1 MNLFYRL
8 FATNNSFAP
17 TILRLLLAVV
27 FLVHGG
33 QKTIGWMGGPGL
45 GQTLAQWTS
54 ADGLNLSYPVAIL
67 GILTEVIG
75 AVAMLLGLCTRLA
88 GLLLV
93 GQMTA
98 AVALVH
104 WQAGFLAPKGF
115 EYPMTL
121 GGVALALMFCGGGRL
136 SMDRSLTRQL
146 LPPQNSVTIMGNYR
160 MQSIIK
166 G

>member
-1 MNLFYRL
+1 MERRFFLSSL
-8 FATNNSFAP
+8 PADAT
-17 TILRLLLAVV
+17 RLL
-27 FLVHGG
+27 
-33 QKTIGWMGGPGL
+33 
-45 GQTLAQWTS
+45 
-54 ADGLNLSYPVAIL
+54 
-67 GILTEVIG
+67 
-75 AVAMLLGLCTRLA
+75 
-88 GLLLV
+88 
-93 GQMTA
+93 

-121 GGVALALMFCGGGRL
+121 GGVALALAFCGGGRL

-146 LPPQNSVTIMGNYR
+146 LPPQNSVTVMGNYR